1 VEEGAFAV
9 TPDER
14 EEVRHLIDA
23 HERTLQICRA
33 CAETTRDLAW
43 EVKRGGAPT
52 PESLTATLAE
62 VERVLDDL
70 GKVEIAIAEMK
81 AALW

>member
-1 VEEGAFAV
+1 M
-9 TPDER
+9 TDDEKA
-14 EEVRHLIDA
+14 EVRHLIQA
-23 HERTLQICRA
+23 HEHTLAVCRA

-43 EVKRGGAPT
+43 EIRRGSPPS
-52 PESLTATLAE
+52 PEVLEQTAAE
-62 VERVLDDL
+62 AERVLADL

>member
-1 VEEGAFAV
+1 V
-9 TPDER
+9 TPE
-14 EEVRHLIDA
+14 EQQEVRRLIDA
-23 HERTLQICRA
+23 HEHTLQICRA

-43 EVKRGGAPT
+43 EITRGHLPPA
-52 PESLTATLAE
+52 EALTSTIAE

-70 GKVEIAIAEMK
+70 AKVEIAIAEMK